1 MRGNKLC
8 AEEGGI
14 NDGFVLWLKQMESE
28 NSMTGDRHLRY
39 EEWDSAGVNKLNTIN
54 FLVMNGVT
62 VWIDDIRFPTIAK
75 QVRDMH
81 WDTDATEPKIF
92 KNKADSPH
100 AEDAWLHSI
109 SKKNLMDNVIEVGR
123 FY

>member
-1 MRGNKLC
+1 
-8 AEEGGI
+8 
-14 NDGFVLWLKQMESE
+14 
-28 NSMTGDRHLRY
+28 
-39 EEWDSAGVNKLNTIN
+39 
-54 FLVMNGVT
+54 MNGVT
-62 VWIDDIRFPTIAK
+62 VWIDDVRFPTIAK

-81 WDTDATEPKIF
+81 WDTEATEPKIF

-109 SKKNLMDNVIEVGR
+109 SKKNIMDNVIEMGR